1 MRSIWWIRMIRDIE
15 IREMAREYAV
25 PETTIEK
32 DYALNWILRS
42 LYQQTDSFALK
53 GGTGLRKI
61 YFENYRFSEDLDF
74 TMLRSA
80 GRSEIEGVIKKAIQT
95 AKRDSGIN
103 FQDTVLSEENI
114 NGYKLDIYFSIFRR
128 GGNPL
133 RIKFDMTKPEKEI
146 MILPLVKKQ
155 VFHPYSDEYS
165 TSVLVYSIHEIMA
178 EKLRSLFERTRA
190 RDVYDVWFISKNIK
204 TEKAFEIFP
213 AKCKFKKISPDINDM
228 LNRKQ
233 DFQSAW
239 KSSLGHQLKGLPDF
253 DMIFNEVT
261 DILATII
268 NTKKTPPSAAPHRG
282 LGSQPQRR
290 LDNIDRKC

>member
-15 IREMAREYAV
+15 IKEMAREYGV

-74 TMLRSA
+74 TMLRSS
-80 GRSEIEGVIKKAIQT
+80 GRSEIEGVIKKVIQM

-103 FQDTVLSEENI
+103 FQDIVLSEENI

-133 RIKFDMTKPEKEI
+133 RIKFDMTEPEKEI
-146 MILPLVKKQ
+146 MIKPPVKKGI
-155 VFHPYSDEYS
+155 FHPYSDDYS
-165 TSVLVYSIHEIMA
+165 AIALVYSLHEIMA
-178 EKLRSLFERTRA
+178 EKLRSIFERTRA
-190 RDVYDVWFISKNIK
+190 RDIYDVWYISKN
-204 TEKAFEIFP
+204 TDFTQAFDIFP
-213 AKCKFKKISPDINDM
+213 AKCEFKKIKPEVNDI
-228 LNRKQ
+228 LLRKG
-233 DFQSAW
+233 DFKNAW
-239 KSSLGHQLKGLPDF
+239 NSSLEHQLKALPDF
-253 DMIFNEVT
+253 KTVFNEVI
-261 DILATII
+261 DLMKQNIER
-268 NTKKTPPSAAPHRG
+268 PSHDPE
-282 LGSQPQRR
+282 L
-290 LDNIDRKC
+290 I

>member
-1 MRSIWWIRMIRDIE
+1 MIRDIE
-15 IREMAREYAV
+15 IKEMAREYGV

-32 DYALNWILRS
+32 DYALNWILKS

-61 YFENYRFSEDLDF
+61 YFKNYRFSEDLDF

-80 GRSEIEGVIKKAIQT
+80 GRSEIEGVIKNTIQT

-103 FQDTVLSEENI
+103 FHDTVQSEENI

-146 MILPLVKKQ
+146 IILPLEKKQ

-165 TSVLVYSIHEIMA
+165 TSVLVYSIHEILA

-190 RDVYDVWFISKNIK
+190 RDVYDIWFISKNIDID
-204 TEKAFEIFP
+204 KAFEIFP
-213 AKCKFKKISPDINDM
+213 AKCEFKKLLPDISDM
-228 LNRKQ
+228 LERKQ
-233 DFQSAW
+233 DFQNAW
-239 KSSLGHQLKGLPDF
+239 RSSLGHQLKGLPDF
-253 DMIFNEVT
+253 ELTFNEVA
-261 DILATII
+261 DILRSTI
-268 NTKKTPPSAAPHRG
+268 NMQKTPPSAAPHLG
-282 LGSQPQRR
+282 LGSQPQRC
-290 LDNIDRKC
+290 DDIETKSKKHSAVK

>member
-1 MRSIWWIRMIRDIE
+1 MIRDIE
-15 IREMAREYAV
+15 IKEMAREYGV

-42 LYQQTDSFALK
+42 LYQQTELLALK
-53 GGTGLRKI
+53 GGTGLRKV
-61 YFENYRFSEDLDF
+61 FFNNYRFSEDLDF
-74 TMLRSA
+74 TMLRSTEI
-80 GRSEIEGVIKKAIQT
+80 SELEKTIKMAVQT

-165 TSVLVYSIHEIMA
+165 SSVLVYSIHEIMA

-190 RDVYDVWFISKNIK
+190 RDVYDVWFISKNIDM
-204 TEKAFEIFP
+204 EKAFEIFP
-213 AKCKFKKISPDINDM
+213 AKCEFKKLSPDINDV
-228 LNRKQ
+228 LDRKQ
-233 DFQSAW
+233 DFQNAW
-239 KSSLGHQLKGLPDF
+239 KSSLGHQLKDLPNF
-253 DMIFNEVT
+253 DMIFNEMI
-261 DILATII
+261 DILAII
-268 NTKKTPPSAAPHRG
+268 IDAQKTPPTAALHRG

-290 LDNIDRKC
+290 DDIGTKSKRHRASKY

>member
-1 MRSIWWIRMIRDIE
+1 M
-15 IREMAREYAV
+15 
-25 PETTIEK
+25 EK
-32 DYALNWILRS
+32 DYALNWILKS

-74 TMLRSA
+74 TMLKSIEK
-80 GRSEIEGVIKKAIQT
+80 SELEWLIKSTIQT
-95 AKRDSGIN
+95 AKKDSGIN
-103 FQDTVLSEENI
+103 FHDTVLSEENI
-114 NGYKLDIYFSIFRR
+114 NGYQMNIYFSIFRR

-133 RIKFDMTKPEKEI
+133 RIKFDMTKPEKEKI
-146 MILPLVKKQ
+146 ILPLVKKQ
-155 VFHPYSDEYS
+155 IFHPYSDEYS

-213 AKCKFKKISPDINDM
+213 AKCEFKKLSPDINDM
-228 LNRKQ
+228 LDRKQ
-233 DFQSAW
+233 DFQNAW

-261 DILATII
+261 DILASII
-268 NTKKTPPSAAPHRG
+268 NMQKTPPSAAPHRG

-290 LDNIDRKC
+290 DDIGTKSMKHRESKY

>member
-1 MRSIWWIRMIRDIE
+1 MIRDLE
-15 IREMAREYAV
+15 IKEMAREYGV

-42 LYQQTDSFALK
+42 LYQQTDAFALK
-53 GGTGLRKI
+53 GGIGLRKI

-80 GRSEIEGVIKKAIQT
+80 GRSEIERMLKSTIQT
-95 AKRDSGIN
+95 AKKDSGIN
-103 FQDTVLSEENI
+103 FHDTVLSEENI

-146 MILPLVKKQ
+146 IILPLEKKQ

-190 RDVYDVWFISKNIK
+190 RDVYDVWFISKNIDIEK
-204 TEKAFEIFP
+204 TFEIFP
-213 AKCKFKKISPDINDM
+213 AKCEFKKLSPDINDM
-228 LNRKQ
+228 LDRKQ
-233 DFQSAW
+233 DFQNAW
-239 KSSLGHQLKGLPDF
+239 RSSLGHQLKGLPDF
-253 DMIFNEVT
+253 ELIFNEVA
-261 DILATII
+261 DILRSTI
-268 NTKKTPPSAAPHRG
+268 NMQKNPPSAAPHRG

-290 LDNIDRKC
+290 V

>member
-1 MRSIWWIRMIRDIE
+1 MIRDLE
-15 IREMAREYAV
+15 IKEMARENGV

-32 DYALNWILRS
+32 DYALNWILKS

-61 YFENYRFSEDLDF
+61 YFQNYRFSEDLDF
-74 TMLRSA
+74 TMLRSTEI
-80 GRSEIEGVIKKAIQT
+80 SELERTIKKVVQT

-114 NGYKLDIYFSIFRR
+114 NGYKLDIYFRIFRR

-133 RIKFDMTKPEKEI
+133 RIKFDMTKPENERI
-146 MILPLVKKQ
+146 ILPLVKKQ
-155 VFHPYSDEYS
+155 IFHPYSDEYS

-190 RDVYDVWFISKNIK
+190 RDVYDVWFIYKNIDI
-204 TEKAFEIFP
+204 EKAFEIFP
-213 AKCKFKKISPDINDM
+213 AKCEFKKLSPDINDM
-228 LNRKQ
+228 LDRKQ
-233 DFQSAW
+233 DFQNAW
-239 KSSLGHQLKGLPDF
+239 RSSLGHQLKGLPDF
-253 DMIFNEVT
+253 ELIFNEVA
-261 DILATII
+261 DILRSTI
-268 NTKKTPPSAAPHRG
+268 NMKKTPPSAAPHRG

-290 LDNIDRKC
+290 DDIETKSKKHHASKY